1 MKIIRHRIN
10 TIEELALIDN
20 EYGIEIDLRS
30 QNGEIIL
37 SHDPYSKDSIRLT
50 DWLKFYRHKT
60 LVLNVKEEG
69 LEQKVLELMDL
80 FAIQEFFFLDQSFP
94 FMMKTLI
101 NGESRVAMRFSDQES
116 FDTLLKILNLK
127 SLQPS
132 WVWVDSFSGD
142 WSHLSD
148 LETIKSLGFKACL
161 ASPELHGRNLDLE
174 LKAIREFIEIY
185 PFDAV
190 CTKLPEKWLGT

>member
-37 SHDPYSKDSIRLT
+37 SHDPYPKDSIRLV
-50 DWLKFYRHKT
+50 DWLKFYRHNN

-94 FMMKTLI
+94 FMIKTLKS
-101 NGESRVAMRFSDQES
+101 GESKVAMRFSDHES
-116 FDTLLKILNLK
+116 FDNILKILNLK
-127 SLQPS
+127 FPQPS

-161 ASPELHGRNLDLE
+161 ASPELHGRNLELE
-174 LKAIREFIEIY
+174 LKVIKEFIENH
-185 PFDAV
+185 PFEAV
-190 CTKLPEKWLGT
+190 CTKLPEKWLAI

>member
-10 TIEELALIDN
+10 TIEDLTLIDN

-37 SHDPYSKDSIRLT
+37 SHDPYSKDSIRLI
-50 DWLKFYRHKT
+50 DWLKFYQHKT

-69 LEQKVLELMDL
+69 LEQKVLELMDS

-101 NGESRVAMRFSDQES
+101 SGESRVAMRFSDQES
-116 FDTLLKILNLK
+116 FDTILRILNLK
-127 SLQPS
+127 FLQPS
-132 WVWVDSFSGD
+132 WVWVDSFSGN

-148 LETIKSLGFKACL
+148 LEKIKSLGFKACL

-174 LKAIREFIEIY
+174 LKVIREFIENY
-185 PFDAV
+185 QFEAV
-190 CTKLPEKWLGT
+190 CTKLPEKWLAI

>member
-1 MKIIRHRIN
+1 MKIIRHRVN
-10 TIEELALIDN
+10 TIEELSLIDN

-37 SHDPYSKDSIRLT
+37 SHDPYSKESTLLT

-69 LEQKVLELMDL
+69 LEQKVLELMNS

-101 NGESRVAMRFSDQES
+101 SGESRVAMRLSDQES
-116 FDTLLKILNLK
+116 FDNILKILNLK
-127 SLQPS
+127 FLQPS

-161 ASPELHGRNLDLE
+161 ASPELHGRSLDLE
-174 LKAIREFIEIY
+174 LKVIREFVENY
-185 PFDAV
+185 PFEAV
-190 CTKLPEKWLGT
+190 CTKLPEKWLAI